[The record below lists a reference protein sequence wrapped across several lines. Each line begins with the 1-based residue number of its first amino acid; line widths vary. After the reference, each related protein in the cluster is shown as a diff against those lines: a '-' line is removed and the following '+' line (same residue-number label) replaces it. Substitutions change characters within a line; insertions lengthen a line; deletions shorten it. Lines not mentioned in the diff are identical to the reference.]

1 MPVLTEILDGNIALV
16 TMSGKSATQSFSM
29 EFLPEIAAAI
39 DSVDGVTYFLTA
51 AHFCEVQEALD
62 ISQQMFQ
69 GYTGYRFEIINCL

>member
-39 DSVDGVTYFLTA
+39 DSALSDKSVKGLVITGDGSFSLP
-51 AHFCEVQEALD
+51 EL
-62 ISQQMFQ
+62 ISMPLPKQSSRMRRQ
-69 GYTGYRFEIINCL
+69 N

>member
-39 DSVDGVTYFLTA
+39 DSALSDKSVKGLVITGDGKFFSA
-51 AHFCEVQEALD
+51 GAD
-62 ISQQMFQ
+62 INAFAEQSSRMRRQ
-69 GYTGYRFEIINCL
+69 N

>member
-39 DSVDGVTYFLTA
+39 DSALSDKSVKGLVITGDGKFFSLP
-51 AHFCEVQEALD
+51 EL
-62 ISQQMFQ
+62 ISMPLLKQSSRMRRQ
-69 GYTGYRFEIINCL
+69 N

>member
-39 DSVDGVTYFLTA
+39 DS
-51 AHFCEVQEALD
+51 ALSD
-62 ISQQMFQ
+62 KSVK
-69 GYTGYRFEIINCL
+69 G